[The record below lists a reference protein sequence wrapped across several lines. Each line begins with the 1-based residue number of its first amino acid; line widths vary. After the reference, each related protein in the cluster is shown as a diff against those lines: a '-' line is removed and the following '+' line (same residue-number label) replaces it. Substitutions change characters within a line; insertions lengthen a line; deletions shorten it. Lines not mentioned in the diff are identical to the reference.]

1 MTYHFDM
8 YIDDY
13 SLRAYLREALKTKTR
28 NQIVKEIQG
37 RGEKFH
43 QYNIDRILLGKDVSL
58 ETAKKLD
65 KYIYRV
71 NLEQMLDPFN

>member
-1 MTYHFDM
+1 M

-43 QYNIDRILLGKDVSL
+43 QYNIDRFLSGKDVSL
-58 ETAKKLD
+58 ESVKKLD
-65 KYIYRV
+65 KYIYRL
-71 NLEQMLDPFN
+71 NLKEMITPFY

>member
-1 MTYHFDM
+1 M

-13 SLRAYLREALKTKTR
+13 SLRAYLKEALKTRTR

-43 QYNIDRILLGKDVSL
+43 QYNIDRFLQGKDVSL

-65 KYIYRV
+65 KYIYRI
-71 NLEQMLDPFN
+71 NLNEMISPFN

>member
-1 MTYHFDM
+1 M

-13 SLRAYLREALKTKTR
+13 SLRACVREVLKTKTR

-43 QYNIDRILLGKDVSL
+43 QYNIDRFLLGKPVSL
-58 ETAKKLD
+58 DTAIKLD
-65 KYIYRV
+65 KYIYRM
-71 NLEQMLDPFN
+71 NYL

>member
-1 MTYHFDM
+1 ML
-8 YIDDY
+8 IDDH
-13 SLRAYLREALKTKTR
+13 SLRDYLLEALKTRTR

-43 QYNIDRILLGKDVSL
+43 QYNIDRFLQGKDVSL

-65 KYIYRV
+65 KYIYRTKIYDC
-71 NLEQMLDPFN
+71 NLF

>member
-1 MTYHFDM
+1 MEINDTE
-8 YIDDY
+8 
-13 SLRAYLREALKTKTR
+13 LRKKLNALLRTRTR

-43 QYNIDRILLGKDVSL
+43 QYNIDRFLQGKDVSL

-65 KYIYRV
+65 KYIYRIKIYDC
-71 NLEQMLDPFN
+71 NLF